1 MNRKLL
7 KSTLLLF
14 VVISLLIACNK
25 QPDDIGLSVKPDSEK
40 IDFDFDTSLFVNAH
54 SVIDDSLKSDETSVG
69 VLGTVY
75 HPEFGI
81 TKANIITQ
89 IRLSEV
95 GPSWGTNPVVDSI
108 VLSLA
113 VSGFYGDSTSV
124 QTIRVYE
131 ILEDLNIDS
140 SYNTSRPV
148 SYDPVVLGEKT
159 FIARP
164 VDSVL
169 VDTTKVAPHFRIK
182 LDNPVLAAKILA
194 ASTSVLSSNTE
205 WLTYFKGIY
214 IKAGDPFAYNKGT
227 LMYIN
232 PESSYTKMTMYYH
245 NDADTSLSYQ
255 FNYNA
260 YSARYTQFDHNNYQE
275 ASQEFRA
282 QVVSNDTT
290 LGKEVLYLQ
299 ASGGT
304 RIDLRIPDLKYLSDE
319 LKARKIAINE
329 ARLVLTDIDPDSKYQ
344 KPSQL
349 VLVRLR
355 IVKKKEVIEYL
366 PDQYEGTSYFGGTYD
381 KTKKSYSFRVTHYIQ
396 SLIDE
401 QDTANERL
409 ALYASSGAV
418 RGYAV
423 KLAGTDPAD
432 PVLKKKRVQ
441 IQILYTK
448 VP

>member
-1 MNRKLL
+1 MNRKIL
-7 KSTLLLF
+7 KSSLLLF
-14 VVISLLIACNK
+14 VTIGLLIACNK

-54 SVIDDSLKSDETSVG
+54 SVIDDHLKSDETSVG
-69 VLGTVY
+69 VLGTVW

-81 TKANIITQ
+81 TKANIVTQ
-89 IRLSEV
+89 IRLSDV

-113 VSGFYGDSTSV
+113 ISGYYGESTSV
-124 QTIRVYE
+124 QTVRVYE
-131 ILEDLNIDS
+131 ILDSLNIDS
-140 SYNTSRPV
+140 SYYTTTQV
-148 SYDPVVLGEKT
+148 SYDPTPLGERT

-164 VDSVL
+164 EDSVK
-169 VDTTKVAPHFRIK
+169 VDTVNVTPHIRIK
-182 LDNPVLAAKILA
+182 LDNPTFAAKILA
-194 ASTSVLSSNTE
+194 ATSNDLESNTN
-205 WLTYFKGIY
+205 WLRYFKGIY
-214 IKAGDPFAYNKGT
+214 IKAGEPFASDKGT

-232 PESSYTKMTMYYH
+232 PESSYTNIKMYYH
-245 NDADTSLSYQ
+245 NDADTSLEYQ

-260 YSARYTQFDHNNYQE
+260 YCARFTQFDHNNYQD
-275 ASQEFRA
+275 ASQEFRD
-282 QVVSNDTT
+282 QLLSNNTA

-319 LKARKIAINE
+319 LKAKKIAINE

-349 VLVRLR
+349 VLVKLSEKDT
-355 IVKKKEVIEYL
+355 ISYL

-381 KTKKSYSFRVTHYIQ
+381 ETKKSYSFRITHYIQ
-396 SLIDE
+396 SLID
-401 QDTANERL
+401 DPDNANERL

-423 KLAGTDPAD
+423 RLAGTDPTD

-441 IQILYTK
+441 VQILYTK